1 MFKTAAGAHV
11 QMHFRGT
18 TGKMVQG
25 LKRPGIWC
33 VDFASGSALSSPAS
47 NVVGYCLRPGS
58 ALLSYDAAGADVSLM
73 ETMFTTNFCV
83 QKVLL
88 MCTVHV
94 SECLSRLR

>member
-1 MFKTAAGAHV
+1 ML
-11 QMHFRGT
+11 FRGT

-58 ALLSYDAAGADVSLM
+58 ALLSYDAAGADVSLNGNNVYNQFLRA
-73 ETMFTTNFCV
+73 ESSV
-83 QKVLL
+83 DVY
-88 MCTVHV
+88 
-94 SECLSRLR
+94 SSRK